1 MLNLRSKKMYFENE
15 TVLQFGEGGFLRA
28 FADYFLHEMNEL
40 GTYSGKAVVIQPIEK
55 GRADELNAQ
64 NCSYHLLIRGMENG
78 EKVNNCIKIN
88 SISRAINPYTYY
100 NAYIELAENPNLRI
114 IISNTTEAGIEFL
127 GVEKPDDKPPKSFPA
142 KLTAFLYRRFTL
154 GLPGFLVLPC
164 ELIDENS
171 SLLREYVLKYASLW
185 NLGDKFKRWVC
196 KENTFCNTLVDRI
209 TPGFP
214 KDDENLAALLESCSS
229 DTLLN
234 TTEPFYLWVIEGN
247 HEDEFPLVKS
257 GLNVIWVDDVRP
269 YKKRK
274 VRILN
279 GAHTSLVPGALLYGL
294 ETVGECMK
302 DTTQREYL
310 EYCVTKEILPVIGEE
325 GGNREFA
332 DAVFERFENP
342 FIRHRLQS
350 IALNSISKFSV
361 RVLPTMK
368 EYREKFGHSPKGL
381 CFALASLIAF
391 YKKGTPDDSP
401 ELIEIIKNSSFR
413 EILSNDRIFGEDLSV
428 FADDAE
434 QHYRTIMEKPK
445 SQWYS
450 FIEEQ
455 T

>member
-1 MLNLRSKKMYFENE
+1 MYFENE

-55 GRADELNAQ
+55 GRIDDLNAQ
-64 NCSYHLLIRGMENG
+64 NCRYHLLIRGMENG
-78 EKVNNCIKIN
+78 EKVNNCIEIK
-88 SISRAINPYTYY
+88 SISQAINPYTDY
-100 NAYIELAENPNLRI
+100 NDYLKLAENPNLRI

-127 GVEKPDDKPPKSFPA
+127 GVEKPEDRPPKSFPA
-142 KLTAFLYRRFTL
+142 KLTAFLHHRFSL

-164 ELIDENS
+164 ELIDENG
-171 SLLREYVLKYASLW
+171 SLLQEYVLKYAYLW
-185 NLGDKFKRWVC
+185 NLGDEFERWIRE
-196 KENTFCNTLVDRI
+196 ENIFCNTLVDRI

-214 KDDENLAALLESCSS
+214 KDEENLETLLESCGG

-257 GLNVIWVDDVRP
+257 GLNVIWTDDVRP

-294 ETVGECMK
+294 ETVGECMT
-302 DTTQREYL
+302 DSTQRKYL
-310 EYCVTKEILPVIGEE
+310 EHCVTKEILPVIGEG

-368 EYREKFGHSPKGL
+368 EYRKKFGHNPKGL

-391 YKKGTPDDSP
+391 YKKGAPDDTP

-413 EILSNDRIFGEDLSV
+413 EILSNDIIFGDDLSV

-434 QHYRTIMEKPK
+434 EHFKTIMKKPK
-445 SQWYS
+445 SLWYS
-450 FIEEQ
+450 FLED
-455 T
+455 